1 MKKAVNRN
9 FVLVIILALALLL
22 VPLVVGISVKG
33 IEEEAQAIEEKM
45 ELVFAE
51 DANGESYQVPEDL
64 SQGMT
69 AYAKMIFWVIL
80 IVVGGFAAVIFLT
93 AWAAWMVYRN
103 NPQKVKAYRVLMTI
117 NYLLQ
122 VGVIY
127 VMVDMLFEEFSM
139 GILLLSL
146 LVAAGLL
153 YSAFYTY
160 SKRICTNG

>member
-1 MKKAVNRN
+1 MKNAVNRN
-9 FVLVIILALALLL
+9 FVMVIILSLALLL
-22 VPLVVGISVKG
+22 VPLWAGISVMG
-33 IEEEAQAIEEKM
+33 IEKDAQELEEKM
-45 ELVFAE
+45 EIVLAE
-51 DANGESYQVPEDL
+51 GEGYQLTDNY
-64 SQGMT
+64 SQEVT

-93 AWAAWMVYRN
+93 ALAAWLVYHN
-103 NPQKVKAYRVLMTI
+103 NPEKIKTYRVIMSI

-127 VMVDMLFEEFSM
+127 VMVDMLFDEFSM

-146 LVAAGLL
+146 LVVAGLL
-153 YSAFYTY
+153 YSASYTY

>member
-33 IEEEAQAIEEKM
+33 IEEEAQTIEEKM

-51 DANGESYQVPEDL
+51 DANGERYQVPEDL

-122 VGVIY
+122 AGVIY